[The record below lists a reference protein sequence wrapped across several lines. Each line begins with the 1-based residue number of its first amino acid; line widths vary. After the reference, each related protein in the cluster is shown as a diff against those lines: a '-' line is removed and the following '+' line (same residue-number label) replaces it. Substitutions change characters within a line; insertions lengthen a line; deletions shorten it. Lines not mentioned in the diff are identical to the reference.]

1 MLSVSNKLSKTSA
14 LGGFAAPARRS
25 FAAVVDFWSEVEE
38 APRDPILGVTE
49 KFLAD
54 TNPDKMNLGV
64 VSNQSSL
71 QEIHRPSIQFS
82 FFTKKTFTRPSPL
95 SLSLSQSV
103 SLICCARPTLTFS
116 RCCCLFDRELIVMTT
131 GILLSWTAFARQR
144 GE

>member
-71 QEIHRPSIQFS
+71 QEIHRPSIQF
-82 FFTKKTFTRPSPL
+82 FFLQRKLSLAPLL

>member
-71 QEIHRPSIQFS
+71 QEIHRPSIQF
-82 FFTKKTFTRPSPL
+82 FFLQRKLSLAPLL
-95 SLSLSQSV
+95 SLSLSLSV
-103 SLICCARPTLTFS
+103 
-116 RCCCLFDRELIVMTT
+116 CLSHMLRTT
-131 GILLSWTAFARQR
+131 HSNLLSLLLFI
-144 GE
+144 

>member
-71 QEIHRPSIQFS
+71 QEIHRPSIQF
-82 FFTKKTFTRPSPL
+82 FFLQRKLSLAPLL
-95 SLSLSQSV
+95 SLSLSVCLSHMLRTTHSNLL
-103 SLICCARPTLTFS
+103 SLLL
-116 RCCCLFDRELIVMTT
+116 LFDRELIVMTT

>member
-71 QEIHRPSIQFS
+71 QEIHRPSIQF
-82 FFTKKTFTRPSPL
+82 FFYKENFHSPLSSL
-95 SLSLSQSV
+95 SLSLSVCLSHMLRTTHSNLL
-103 SLICCARPTLTFS
+103 SLLL
-116 RCCCLFDRELIVMTT
+116 LFDRELIVMTT